1 MALRMIELAIS
12 KDAAG
17 DLDEA
22 IGEIEPLGVWRGALD
37 EDLMLVRVLVSS
49 ERSESVIDALESRF
63 HENAAFRLL
72 IFEVAATVPTPDVDE
87 RENDRKKKDKPD
99 SGDEEPERVAVAELV
114 EELSSGAKV
123 NRAYILM
130 VLLSAVVAAVG
141 LMRDNVAVI
150 IGAMVIAPL
159 LAPNMTLALATT
171 LGDLKLARSAL
182 FVNVVGFI
190 LALLVA
196 TLAGMLVPFDP
207 TVREIATRTDTS
219 LSDIAVA
226 LAAGVAGVLAFTTGV
241 SATLVGVMVA
251 VALLP
256 PLVAAG
262 LLLGSGDWF
271 LASKALLLVA
281 TNVIC
286 INLAAVGAFLFQ
298 RVRPRYWW
306 EAERARKMVLLAS
319 VVWVL
324 MLAALVGLIMLAQQ
338 D

>member
-1 MALRMIELAIS
+1 MALRMIELAMS
-12 KDAAG
+12 KDVA
-17 DLDEA
+17 DELDEV
-22 IGEIEPLGVWRGALD
+22 IDEIEPLGVWRGALD
-37 EDLMLVRVLVSS
+37 DDLMLVRVLVSS

-63 HENAAFRLL
+63 HENSAFRLL
-72 IFEVAATVPTPDVDE
+72 IFEVAATVPTPDLDE
-87 RENDRKKKDKPD
+87 RENDRKKKNDVD

-123 NRAYILM
+123 SRTYVLM
-130 VLLSAVVAAVG
+130 VFLSAVVATVG

-159 LAPNMTLALATT
+159 LSPNMTLALATT
-171 LGDLKLARSAL
+171 LGDLKLARNAL
-182 FVNVVGFI
+182 FVNVVGFAV
-190 LALLVA
+190 ALFVA
-196 TLAGMLVPFDP
+196 IVAGMLVPFDP
-207 TVREIATRTDTS
+207 SVKEIASRTDTS
-219 LSDIAVA
+219 LSDIGVG
-226 LAAGVAGVLAFTTGV
+226 LAAGVAGALAFTTGV
-241 SATLVGVMVA
+241 SASLVGVMVA

-256 PLVAAG
+256 PLVASG
-262 LLLGSGDWF
+262 LLLGSGEWY

-298 RVRPRYWW
+298 RVRPRFWW